1 MSEPIRILI
10 ADDHPV
16 VREGLMT
23 MLSSEAGME
32 VVATAVNG
40 IEAVEKALA
49 LLPDVILMDLLMPRK
64 DGVQA
69 TREIVQQNP
78 QARILVLTSF
88 GDDQRVLQSIQAG
101 AMGYLLKD
109 SSPEEL
115 VEAVRKVYRHQAVMQ
130 PEILIKL
137 MKSYQPAGEE
147 RAGAGQQHLT
157 EREIEVLRVVALG
170 WSNQEIARRLNI
182 SERTVTKHI
191 SNILAKLHLENRTQ
205 AAYYAIRQGL
215 VQPEER

>member
-78 QARILVLTSF
+78 GARILVLTSF

-115 VEAVRKVYRHQAVMQ
+115 VEAVRKVCRHQAVMQ
-130 PEILIKL
+130 PELLIKL
-137 MKSYQPAGEE
+137 MKSYHPADGERTE
-147 RAGAGQQHLT
+147 GGQHLT
-157 EREIEVLRVVALG
+157 EREIEVLRVVVLG

-215 VQPEER
+215 VPPEER